1 MQAVILA
8 AGMGSRL
15 GNLTDKI
22 PKALIDVGGKPLIA
36 HSIEILKENGVG
48 GFVIV
53 TGYRAYKLRNYL
65 EEHYSDIDVE
75 YVHNYKYESTNNI
88 YSLYLAAERVSAP
101 YYILN
106 SDIIFH
112 PGIFR
117 NIHSSDKKNLTIS
130 VDFRE
135 NLGEEEMK
143 VVVEDERVVEISKKI
158 DPDRAH
164 GEYIGITKVTKR
176 SADALMESLEETM
189 EVHGKRVFYEHAFQL
204 MIDKGHEIN
213 YSPTSGLAWTE
224 IDTIE
229 DLIHARK
236 EVYPA
241 IVESGLEK

>member
-36 HSIEILKENGVG
+36 HSIEILRSSGIRK
-48 GFVIV
+48 FVVV
-53 TGYRAYKLRNYL
+53 TGYRAYKIRSYL
-65 EEHYSDIDVE
+65 DEHYGDIEVE
-75 YVHNYKYESTNNI
+75 YVHNHKYETTNNI
-88 YSLYLAAERVSAP
+88 YSLYLAAKQISAP

-106 SDIIFH
+106 SDIVFH

-117 NIHSSDKKNLTIS
+117 NIHGSERENLTIS

-158 DPDRAH
+158 DPARAH
-164 GEYIGITKVTKR
+164 GEYIGITKVTEK

-189 EVHGKRVFYEHAFQL
+189 DLHGRRVFYEHAFQL

-213 YSPTSGLAWTE
+213 FSPTSGLAWTE

-229 DLIHARK
+229 DLIHARE

-241 IVESGLEK
+241 IAGSASEI

>member
-15 GNLTDKI
+15 GTLTEKI

-36 HSIEILKENGVG
+36 HSIEILRDSGVRR
-48 GFVIV
+48 FVIV
-53 TGYRAYKLRNYL
+53 TGYRAYKIRSYL
-65 EEHYSDIDVE
+65 DEHYDDIEVE
-75 YVHNYKYESTNNI
+75 YVHNHRYETTNNI
-88 YSLYLAAERVSAP
+88 YSLYLAAKHMSGS

-117 NIHSSDKKNLTIS
+117 NIHESDRENLTIS

-135 NLGEEEMK
+135 ELGEEEMK
-143 VVVEDERVVEISKKI
+143 VVVEEERVVEISKMI
-158 DPDRAH
+158 DPRRAH
-164 GEYIGITKVTKR
+164 GEYIGITKVTER
-176 SADALMESLEETM
+176 SVNILIESLEETM
-189 EVHGKRVFYEHAFQL
+189 DVYGKRVFYEHAFQT
-204 MIDKGHEIN
+204 MIDKGHEVN
-213 YSPTSGLAWTE
+213 FAPTSGLAWTE

-229 DLIHARK
+229 DLIHARE

-241 IVESGLEK
+241 IAGR

>member
-15 GNLTDKI
+15 GTLTEKI

-36 HSIEILKENGVG
+36 HSIEILRESGVRR
-48 GFVIV
+48 FVIV
-53 TGYRAYKLRNYL
+53 TGYRAYKIRSYL
-65 EEHYSDIDVE
+65 EEHYDDIDVE
-75 YVHNYKYESTNNI
+75 YVHNHRYETTNNI
-88 YSLYLAAERVSAP
+88 YSLYLAAKQITGP

-117 NIHSSDKKNLTIS
+117 NIHESEKENLTIS

-158 DPDRAH
+158 DPARAH
-164 GEYIGITKVTKR
+164 GEYIGITKVTER
-176 SADALMESLEETM
+176 SASTLVESLEETM
-189 EVHGKRVFYEHAFQL
+189 DVHGKRVFYEHAFQM
-204 MIDKGHEIN
+204 MIDKGHEVN
-213 YSPTSGLAWTE
+213 YAPTSGLAWTE

-229 DLIHARK
+229 DLIHARE

-241 IVESGLEK
+241 IAGR